1 MDFSPALRSAAP
13 AQRQIPRTWGNMQAA
28 PFLDNGNLG
37 ILVYVRFPLYSVLSS
52 FGLVQGHLYWGI
64 MTGFI
69 LVPGLVAG
77 LVIRS
82 LVRPFPGLPGL
93 KTRLLCLKQQP

>member
-1 MDFSPALRSAAP
+1 
-13 AQRQIPRTWGNMQAA
+13 
-28 PFLDNGNLG
+28 
-37 ILVYVRFPLYSVLSS
+37 
-52 FGLVQGHLYWGI
+52 